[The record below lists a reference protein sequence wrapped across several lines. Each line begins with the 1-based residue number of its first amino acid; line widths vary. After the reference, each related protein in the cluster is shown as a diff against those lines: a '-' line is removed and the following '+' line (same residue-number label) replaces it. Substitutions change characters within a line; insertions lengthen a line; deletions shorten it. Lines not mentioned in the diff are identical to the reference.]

1 MEVDRDTIRK
11 AGQAITENFIAA
23 IAVLKEVATDTDK
36 EISDGLRDTILKVLS
51 SYSEKSHT
59 GR

>member
-23 IAVLKEVATDTDK
+23 IAALKEAATDE
-36 EISDGLRDTILKVLS
+36 EISDRMRDTILKVLS
-51 SYSEKSHT
+51 SYSEKSHK